1 MISDNYY
8 KFPVRRLFT
17 FGALS
22 QNNMYMKKRVEII
35 VAVLALFITLHCK
48 AEGYNKYYHDLPIDI
63 PKVTVP
69 VIPEL
74 KVSLV
79 DYGGI
84 GDGMTLNTQVF
95 SAAIADLSNR
105 GGGQLIVPEGVW
117 LTGPI
122 VLKSNIDLHIVKNAI
137 VLFSPDK
144 KLYPILSPDEGTSGS
159 RCQSPISAYHQSNF
173 SITGE
178 GIFDG
183 NGEVWRPVK
192 RFKVSDS
199 EWNHLIKSGGIV
211 QQDGTIWYP
220 WSINDEGSQ
229 IENTTALQ
237 KLAKKRP
244 RMLRFVGCETVLLKG
259 VVFQNSP
266 SFHVNLILSNN
277 LVVDGVT
284 VRCPWN
290 AQNGDGIDLSSC
302 TNALIVN
309 CSVDAGDDA
318 ICLKS
323 GIGDVGRKRGPCA
336 NIVVE
341 NCTVFHG
348 HGGFVIG
355 SDTGG
360 GINNVLVRNCRFID
374 TDTGIRFKSKRGR
387 GGNVSNI
394 FVDNIVMNDI
404 AGDPILFDMYYQEKA
419 STPNKVP
426 RGGEI
431 TDVPFVHLDIDT
443 PCFENIHISNV
454 VCRDAGRAM
463 FFNGLPEMNIKNVS
477 LTNCK
482 IYAVTGAHINETCE
496 LRMENICLDVAKGST
511 LSFNNSKDIR
521 IYNLNTSGYGE
532 QTIRVSGSRNRD
544 IRIKGNNLS
553 PKDVISTPKAEN
565 TIIID

>member
-1 MISDNYY
+1 
-8 KFPVRRLFT
+8 
-17 FGALS
+17 
-22 QNNMYMKKRVEII
+22 MKKRVGII
-35 VAVLALFITLHCK
+35 VVVLVLFANFHCK
-48 AEGYNKYYHDLPIDI
+48 AEEYGKYYQDLPFDI
-63 PKVTVP
+63 PKVAVP

-74 KVSLV
+74 KVSLA

-84 GDGMTLNTQVF
+84 GDGMALNTQAF
-95 SAAIADLSNR
+95 SDAIADLSNR
-105 GGGQLIVPEGVW
+105 GGGHLIVPEGVW

-122 VLKSNIDLHIVKNAI
+122 VLKSNIDLHVVKNGV

-144 KLYPILSPDEGTSGS
+144 TQYPILPPDEGTSGS

-192 RFKVSDS
+192 KFKVSDS
-199 EWNHLIKSGGIV
+199 EWNSFIKSGGAV

-220 WSINDEGSQ
+220 WSISNEGSQ
-229 IENTTALQ
+229 MENTASLQ

-277 LVVDGVT
+277 LVIDGIT

-336 NIVVE
+336 NIVVD

-348 HGGFVIG
+348 HGGFVVG

-360 GINNVLVRNCRFID
+360 GIHNISVKNCRFID
-374 TDTGIRFKSKRGR
+374 TDTGVRFKSKRGR
-387 GGNVSNI
+387 GGIVSNI
-394 FVDNIVMNDI
+394 YVDNIVMNDI
-404 AGDPILFDMYYQEKA
+404 ANDPILFDMYYQEKSPA
-419 STPNKVP
+419 PNEVP

-431 TDVPFVHLDIDT
+431 TDLPFVPIDEDT

-454 VCRDAGRAM
+454 VCRDAGSAM
-463 FFNGLPEMNIKNVS
+463 FFNGLPEMNIKNIS
-477 LTNCK
+477 LTNCT
-482 IYAVTGAHINETCE
+482 IYAMTGAQMNETSE
-496 LRMENICLDVAKGST
+496 LQMENVRLDIAKGSPF
-511 LSFNNSKDIR
+511 SFNNSKNIR
-521 IYNLNTSGYGE
+521 INNLNISGSGE
-532 QTIRVSGSRNRD
+532 QTIRISGSRNRD
-544 IRIKGNNLS
+544 IRIKGGNLN
-553 PKDVISTPKAEN
+553 PKDVISTHKAEKA
-565 TIIID
+565 IIID